1 MAMVIV
7 LVMATAVVVL
17 AVFVVAA
24 VAAAEAEVEE
34 EVVVGLVEVSFQTK
48 ESGSG
53 DDVAVMSPSF
63 HRSSQKLT
71 VAALDSR
78 RIRAAGSRTCD
89 TKLRLRLRLR
99 LRPRL

>member
-24 VAAAEAEVEE
+24 VAAAEAEVVEE
-34 EVVVGLVEVSFQTK
+34 EVGLVEVSFQTK

-78 RIRAAGSRTCD
+78 RIGAAGSRTCD
-89 TKLRLRLRLR
+89 TKLRLRLR
-99 LRPRL
+99 PRL